1 MATYIYPAL
10 SVSTLPP
17 VGGATSVNQVAT
29 NDKLDSLISLST
41 KAISDKIFFD
51 YTGVSNTG
59 YTEILAATSNAIK
72 AMTWFESSGQPMIIA
87 IGASGAE
94 VDLAYV
100 PAGGFNGE
108 IPINIP
114 TATRISI
121 KQLNTDAL
129 SSGIYLI
136 SNLYK

>member
-17 VGGATSVNQVAT
+17 VGAATLAEQQVQTALMVKT
-29 NDKLDSLISLST
+29 LSDKL
-41 KAISDKIFFD
+41 FFD
-51 YTGVSNTG
+51 YTGVSSAG
-59 YTEILAATSNAIK
+59 YTQLLAATSDTIK

-87 IGASGAE
+87 IGAAAAE
-94 VDLAYV
+94 VDLMYV

-114 TATRISI
+114 AGSRVSI
-121 KQLNTDAL
+121 KQLNADAL
-129 SSGIYLI
+129 SAGIYLLA
-136 SNLYK
+136 NFYK